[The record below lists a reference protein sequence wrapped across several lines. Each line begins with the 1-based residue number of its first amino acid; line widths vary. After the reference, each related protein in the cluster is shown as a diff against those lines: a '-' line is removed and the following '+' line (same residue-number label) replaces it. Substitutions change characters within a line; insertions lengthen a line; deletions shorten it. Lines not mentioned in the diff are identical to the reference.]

1 MYVDWFKFFQT
12 FPNYYDNKIPLCS
25 EYKETDNGAVIEV
38 AVPGF
43 KKSDFE
49 LYVEDGGLQLKIN
62 SDKKSITYSIL
73 GSYSAGGFNV
83 EAASAEYD
91 AGILKIEIPKIPKKK
106 IKQISIKVS

>member
-12 FPNYYDNKIPLCS
+12 FPNYYDHKIPMWS
-25 EYKETDNGAVIEV
+25 DYKETDSGAVVEV

-62 SDKKSITYSIL
+62 SDKKAITYSIL
-73 GSYSAGGFNV
+73 GSYSAGGFDI
-83 EAASAEYD
+83 ESASAVYD

-106 IKQISIKVS
+106 MKQIPIKVS